1 MEGGGNVVAGMGYG
15 LPLLKNYV
23 EIFNSTIPEKDGK
36 LPTTKGLLT
45 IQSYYGWGT
54 DVYLKTVGA

>member
-1 MEGGGNVVAGMGYG
+1 MVAGMGYG

-36 LPTTKGLLT
+36 LPTSKGLLT